1 MNKEFITYEQA
12 LALRELGFKEACFMC
27 WYINKP
33 TELYIGGDEKNGE
46 GVAAPL
52 YQQAFRWFREKGQLT
67 KSIMDFIDDETGVEW
82 DYEINLIGTDIDEKG
97 NYIPLIPY
105 STDDIERKFKT
116 YEEAE
121 LNCLKKLIEIVNAAA
136 IKSNNQQ

>member
-12 LALRELGFKEACFMC
+12 LALKELGFKEACFMC

-46 GVAAPL
+46 GLAAPL
-52 YQQAFRWFREKGQLT
+52 YQQAFRFFREKYKLFHHTRSVDEFREDVWWECKIYGKT
-67 KSIMDFIDDETGVEW
+67 KNRRDIMCQ
-82 DYEINLIGTDIDEKG
+82 
-97 NYIPLIPY
+97 PA
-105 STDDIERKFKT
+105 KT

-121 LNCLKKLIEIVNAAA
+121 LECLKKLIEIVNAAA
-136 IKSNNQQ
+136 IKDNNQ

>member
-12 LALRELGFKEACFMC
+12 LALKGLGFDEPCLSHFLKKKF
-27 WYINKP
+27 YLKFFDRQG
-33 TELYIGGDEKNGE
+33 TEIVL
-46 GVAAPL
+46 APL
-52 YQQAFRWFREKGQLT
+52 YQQAFRWFREKYKLFHHTRSVDEFREDVWWECKIYGKT
-67 KSIMDFIDDETGVEW
+67 KNRRDIMCQ
-82 DYEINLIGTDIDEKG
+82 
-97 NYIPLIPY
+97 PA
-105 STDDIERKFKT
+105 KT